1 MMPPNDKVKHIL
13 QEWELA
19 PKKRFG
25 QNFLIHSH
33 SASRIVAAAD
43 LTGEDTILE
52 IGVGFGALTRPLAA
66 RAKKI
71 IGLEI
76 DAGIIRWHETEGRLP
91 KNVSLIHQDVL
102 KFDFR
107 RLAAKLGKKLKIIAN
122 LPYSISNPLL
132 FKLIENHD
140 VVEWAVLMLQKEV
153 GERLFAP
160 IGSKAYGVL
169 SILVKACADVTP
181 LMGLGPANF
190 HPRPKVDSLV
200 LRIRFDPVPDFV
212 KGLPRHNKKLLR
224 KLVNAAFQQ
233 RRKTL
238 LNALSSGNLF
248 GLDKQETQQ
257 LLEKSGISP
266 LTRGERLSVE
276 EFVRL
281 AIAFNEKGIET

>member
-1 MMPPNDKVKHIL
+1 MMPPDNKIKHTL
-13 QEWELA
+13 KEWELA

-33 SASRIVAAAD
+33 SASRIVAAAAI
-43 LTGEDTILE
+43 TGEDTILE
-52 IGVGFGALTRPLAA
+52 IGVGFGALTGPLAA
-66 RAKKI
+66 RAKEI

-91 KNVSLIHQDVL
+91 ENVSLIHQDVL

-107 RLAAKLGKKLKIIAN
+107 RLAAELGKKLKIVAN
-122 LPYSISNPLL
+122 LPYSISNPFL
-132 FKLIENHD
+132 FKLLENHD
-140 VVEWAVLMLQKEV
+140 VVEWSVLMLQKEV
-153 GERLFAP
+153 GERLLAP
-160 IGSKAYGVL
+160 KGCKAYGVL

-181 LMGLGPANF
+181 LLKLGPAHF

-238 LNALSSGNLF
+238 LNALSSKNLF
-248 GLDKQETQQ
+248 GLDRQETKQ
-257 LLEKSGISP
+257 LLEKKGISP
-266 LTRGERLSVE
+266 LTRGEELSVE

-281 AIAFNEKGIET
+281 AVAFNAKGLET